1 MRLYAAKIPQMSDE
15 IVRALQTAKA
25 VEIESRA
32 EVVKDIESVFS
43 SYSATEKQVTERAR
57 DMAQSRNLPS
67 SELARIRGLEA
78 ERRGIK
84 LGDDMLDHLLD
95 QLIEM
100 LMHSSN
106 VDEVFAEDHELR
118 RTMRP
123 VLRKHLDEDTVV
135 EQEVRA
141 KLKHVQEGTR
151 TWEIEYQRMMG
162 EIQRRRGLV

>member
-1 MRLYAAKIPQMSDE
+1 MRLYAAKIPQLSDE
-15 IVRALQTAKA
+15 IARALQTAKA
-25 VEIESRA
+25 IEFETRG
-32 EVVKDIESVFS
+32 EVVKDVESVFS
-43 SYSATEKQVTERAR
+43 SYSATERQVTERAK
-57 DMAQSRNLPS
+57 DMAQSRSLPPN
-67 SELARIRGLEA
+67 ELARIKGLEA

-95 QLIEM
+95 QLIVM
-100 LMHSSN
+100 LMHSAN
-106 VDEVFAEDHELR
+106 VVEVFAEDHDLR

-135 EQEVRA
+135 EQEVRS

-151 TWEIEYQRMMG
+151 TWEVEYQRMMG

>member
-1 MRLYAAKIPQMSDE
+1 MRLYAAKIPQLSDE
-15 IVRALQTAKA
+15 IVRVLQTAKA
-25 VEIESRA
+25 IEFETRG
-32 EVVKDIESVFS
+32 EVVKDVESVFS
-43 SYSATEKQVTERAR
+43 SYSATERQVTERAK
-57 DMAQSRNLPS
+57 DMAQSRSLPPN
-67 SELARIRGLEA
+67 ELARIRGLEA

-100 LMHSSN
+100 LMHSAN
-106 VDEVFAEDHELR
+106 VDEVFAEDHDLR

-135 EQEVRA
+135 EQEVRS

-151 TWEIEYQRMMG
+151 TWEVEYQRMMG